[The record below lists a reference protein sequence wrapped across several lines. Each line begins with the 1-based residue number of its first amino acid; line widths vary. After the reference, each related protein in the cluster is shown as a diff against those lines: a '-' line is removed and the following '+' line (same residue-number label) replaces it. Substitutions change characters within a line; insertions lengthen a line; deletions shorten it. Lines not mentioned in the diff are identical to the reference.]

1 MKKQG
6 KKSKEKKSKKAPS
19 GMTAADRGPVSVE
32 DTGASLV
39 VRVEGAAYAGL
50 REVLADSRVADA
62 RASAVLSLLAIA
74 RELLAELGGD
84 ESLAPLPDYG
94 E

>member
-6 KKSKEKKSKKAPS
+6 KKSMEKKSKAAPS
-19 GMTAADRGPVSVE
+19 GKVAADRGPISVE
-32 DTGASLV
+32 DTGESLV
-39 VRVEGAAYAGL
+39 VRVEGEAYAGL

-62 RASAVLSLLAIA
+62 RASAALSLLAIA
-74 RELLAELGGD
+74 RQLLAELVAD